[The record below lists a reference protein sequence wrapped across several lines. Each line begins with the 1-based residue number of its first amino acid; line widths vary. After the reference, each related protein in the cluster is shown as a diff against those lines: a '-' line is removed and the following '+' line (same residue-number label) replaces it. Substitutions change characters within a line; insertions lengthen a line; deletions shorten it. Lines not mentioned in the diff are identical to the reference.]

1 MTQKTIT
8 KAELEKLIRESINE
22 QIGRRGWSVEA
33 DNQHAKD
40 VEEQYIQRQQACIR
54 EIQSLVKEFVA
65 IQNTNFKKI
74 KSPKL
79 DKLAWKI
86 EEVFEKE
93 LGRMRRE
100 PS

>member
-1 MTQKTIT
+1 MTQKIT
-8 KAELEKLIRESINE
+8 KTELENLIREALNE

-33 DNQHAKD
+33 DNQYAKD
-40 VEEQYIQRQQACIR
+40 VEQQYVQRQLACIR
-54 EIQSLVKEFVA
+54 EIQSLIKEFVA

-86 EEVFEKE
+86 EEVIEKE
-93 LGRMRRE
+93 IGRMRRE